1 MSCWQLVWTSHFR
14 FVGPEYWGEAYAG
27 NWHMCSKGKQQSPI
41 NIEPDLL
48 LYDSNLGRL
57 VVNSPPVSLLNGLDR
72 CFFWLFGVFF
82 LVFLFVFILSFWLNP
97 CILNQRNYQF
107 TYLFKG
113 VFVYIQPYSLHI
125 KSTLLS
131 VYWFV

>member
-1 MSCWQLVWTSHFR
+1 MCEPLR

-72 CFFWLFGVFF
+72 CFFWLFGGFF
-82 LVFLFVFILSFWLNP
+82 LVFLFVFILSF
-97 CILNQRNYQF
+97 
-107 TYLFKG
+107 
-113 VFVYIQPYSLHI
+113 
-125 KSTLLS
+125 
-131 VYWFV
+131 

>member
-1 MSCWQLVWTSHFR
+1 MSCWQRVWTSHFR

-72 CFFWLFGVFF
+72 WFFFVFF
-82 LVFLFVFILSFWLNP
+82 VWFFFVFLSFWLNP